1 MAELQ
6 TDQNTTGTIVFPGAD
21 TLSPRI
27 YDIASGEEP
36 SIGKQRAAQ
45 RIQFEYRLHLAYRMP
60 LNIGLAMRMADDR
73 MPHADDG
80 RLYRCK
86 PLTEPCRSWRDGAPV
101 PGFSAYYRLGVG
113 IALYM
118 RMVRGGRNLI
128 LPLVLVSLVPLI
140 YNLTGTKAKGAEA
153 AVYVVHSLGN
163 SDELSVL
170 AHGLPDAVIVLLAMV
185 ILCYCARS
193 NRAVAAELNPRRGTK
208 RSVIDYTVMIEG
220 LPRDPSLSFESL
232 VTALRQLLGAYGDV
246 VCCSLARAN
255 RKHLQLLRVQQDLKM
270 QLHYYRIAAHRAPLG
285 SDRLAAR
292 AKVEA
297 KLKCI
302 GAEIDALC
310 NRPVNE
316 RASCAGVGFVTFNYP
331 ADAGA
336 CMLDLRKNPQRT
348 LMLKSL
354 QGGGI
359 VDVRVAL
366 KASVPPPPSQV
377 LWENLQFSL
386 GSRVCRRWI
395 VNSILLLQCTLS
407 TYAIVQVTNMNVAD
421 TLDVNSSTK
430 LGTTLWTT
438 LIIILSNLL
447 IFLTAPAYAEFFER
461 DIRLDHRETQLA
473 MKLTFFQLV
482 NSFAAALSFLW
493 TKQGGARG
501 FFDRAWYTNGGATT
515 VISMVLADIFFINPF
530 VEGMRIFDVLIAKTL
545 LAPRA
550 MAQEQMNRVYA
561 AENPLYLPFR
571 MQLLLKQLV
580 YGLAWSYSFPVF
592 FLLVLVY
599 LAMSVVVDESG
610 LFRTSDRGRREPSPN
625 PCLRSSCSP
634 RASDRALCRFKGI
647 VSSSDKM
654 YDAAVT
660 QVLPAALMLHCLIS
674 FFMAYHMELENRG
687 LLHSG
692 LLHSSVEL
700 DATLRSPA
708 VALALAMLV
717 FSAVFGLVFVTAFK
731 ATRHFIKH
739 KPRHSS
745 AASETN
751 SSASPTQVAFREL
764 DYADVNLQLY
774 VPPLTTLLVATA
786 RRRTSSQSYKQ
797 YQLWNR
803 DSRPLK
809 MVDLSSVQAAT
820 AEKSVEFV

>member
-1 MAELQ
+1 
-6 TDQNTTGTIVFPGAD
+6 
-21 TLSPRI
+21 
-27 YDIASGEEP
+27 
-36 SIGKQRAAQ
+36 
-45 RIQFEYRLHLAYRMP
+45 
-60 LNIGLAMRMADDR
+60 
-73 MPHADDG
+73 
-80 RLYRCK
+80 
-86 PLTEPCRSWRDGAPV
+86 
-101 PGFSAYYRLGVG
+101 
-113 IALYM
+113 M

-163 SDELSVL
+163 ADELSVL

-220 LPRDPSLSFESL
+220 LPRDPMLSVESL
-232 VTALRQLLGAYGDV
+232 VKGLRELLGAYGDV

-270 QLHYYRIAAHRAPLG
+270 ELHYYRVAAHRAPLR

-297 KLKCI
+297 RLKCI
-302 GAEIDALC
+302 GAEIKSC
-310 NRPVNE
+310 SRSVNE
-316 RASCAGVGFVTFNYP
+316 RALASASCAGVGFVTFNYP
-331 ADAGA
+331 VCASA
-336 CMLDLRKNPQRT
+336 CIVDLRKNPQRT

-354 QGGGI
+354 HGGGM
-359 VDVRVAL
+359 VEVRVKL

-395 VNSILLLQCTLS
+395 VNGILLLQCTLS

-447 IFLTAPAYAEFFER
+447 IFLTAPAYAELLER

-493 TKQGGARG
+493 TKQGGASG

-561 AENPLYLPFR
+561 AENPLYMPFR
-571 MQLLLKQLV
+571 MQLLLKQLI

-610 LFRTSDRGRREPSPN
+610 LFRT
-625 PCLRSSCSP
+625 C
-634 RASDRALCRFKGI
+634 
-647 VSSSDKM
+647 
-654 YDAAVT
+654 
-660 QVLPAALMLHCLIS
+660 
-674 FFMAYHMELENRG
+674 
-687 LLHSG
+687 
-692 LLHSSVEL
+692 
-700 DATLRSPA
+700 ATEGS
-708 VALALAMLV
+708 
-717 FSAVFGLVFVTAFK
+717 
-731 ATRHFIKH
+731 
-739 KPRHSS
+739 
-745 AASETN
+745 
-751 SSASPTQVAFREL
+751 
-764 DYADVNLQLY
+764 
-774 VPPLTTLLVATA
+774 
-786 RRRTSSQSYKQ
+786 
-797 YQLWNR
+797 
-803 DSRPLK
+803 
-809 MVDLSSVQAAT
+809 
-820 AEKSVEFV
+820 

>member
-163 SDELSVL
+163 ADELSVL
-170 AHGLPDAVIVLLAMV
+170 AHGLPDAVIVLLVMV

-232 VTALRQLLGAYGDV
+232 VTALRELLGAYGDV

-270 QLHYYRIAAHRAPLG
+270 ELHYYRVAAHRAPLR

-297 KLKCI
+297 RLKCI
-302 GAEIDALC
+302 GAEIKSC
-310 NRPVNE
+310 SRSVNE
-316 RASCAGVGFVTFNYP
+316 RALASASCAGVGFVTFNYP
-331 ADAGA
+331 VCASA
-336 CMLDLRKNPQRT
+336 CILDLRKNPQRT

-354 QGGGI
+354 HGGGM
-359 VDVRVAL
+359 VEVRVKL
-366 KASVPPPPSQV
+366 KASAPPPPSQVNLAGDVFVASIAVKPPLYPANSTAALAAALTTPTLPAAIPTPSQV

-395 VNSILLLQCTLS
+395 VNGILLLQCTLS

-447 IFLTAPAYAEFFER
+447 IFLTAPAYAELLER

-493 TKQGGARG
+493 TKQGGASG

-561 AENPLYLPFR
+561 AENPLYMPFR
-571 MQLLLKQLV
+571 MQLLLKQLI

-610 LFRTSDRGRREPSPN
+610 LFRT
-625 PCLRSSCSP
+625 C
-634 RASDRALCRFKGI
+634 
-647 VSSSDKM
+647 
-654 YDAAVT
+654 AVEG
-660 QVLPAALMLHCLIS
+660 S
-674 FFMAYHMELENRG
+674 
-687 LLHSG
+687 
-692 LLHSSVEL
+692 
-700 DATLRSPA
+700 
-708 VALALAMLV
+708 
-717 FSAVFGLVFVTAFK
+717 
-731 ATRHFIKH
+731 
-739 KPRHSS
+739 
-745 AASETN
+745 
-751 SSASPTQVAFREL
+751 
-764 DYADVNLQLY
+764 
-774 VPPLTTLLVATA
+774 
-786 RRRTSSQSYKQ
+786 
-797 YQLWNR
+797 
-803 DSRPLK
+803 
-809 MVDLSSVQAAT
+809 
-820 AEKSVEFV
+820 